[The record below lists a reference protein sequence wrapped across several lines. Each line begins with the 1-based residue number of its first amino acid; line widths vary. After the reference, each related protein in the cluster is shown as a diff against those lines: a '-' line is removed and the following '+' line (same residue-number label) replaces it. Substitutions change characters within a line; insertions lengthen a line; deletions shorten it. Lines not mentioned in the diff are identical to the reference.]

1 MRHTIFT
8 TVINESPTGR
18 ISKASAMPG
27 AISLRKQKSCHW
39 GRKFPGYSSSLE
51 TVWTFKVRS
60 AAQTCCSEGVN
71 GSQMGNE
78 EDINVTIRKT
88 LEIRCTKKRS

>member
-1 MRHTIFT
+1 MKAPQAGFQRPLPCP
-8 TVINESPTGR
+8 VQLK
-18 ISKASAMPG
+18 SKEIKELPLG
-27 AISLRKQKSCHW
+27 QKTYS
-39 GRKFPGYSSSLE
+39 YSSSLE

-60 AAQTCCSEGVN
+60 AAETCGSGVN
-71 GSQMGNE
+71 GSQMGSE